1 MALQRRCELG
11 VGGSLKLY
19 NRNMVLDSNDF
30 GERDVTRDCQ
40 SVTAEDCWQEND
52 AEIVGSH

>member
-1 MALQRRCELG
+1 MALQSELG